1 MPRIL
6 EGTSLSYLLTRRFPV
21 EQIDSKGRLKLRMI
35 DDLADSQVNDACH
48 INRQIRMGRISDLA
62 WGVSRLSS
70 LVSEPLLLAKS
81 DFSNAYRHC
90 PIRSE
95 DLDLAHI
102 LLKDGQGRLFQSQQF
117 AMPFGAVAAVY
128 AWDRLGSSIAS
139 IVLELLDI
147 PVNRYVDDLFW
158 VDFADIASESRDIL
172 LEVVSLLGLTLAVDK
187 TPAPASSQEVLG
199 VACSLKTSE
208 QGLHLLLSPENRKLQ
223 VWIEEAQQILESTSV
238 DLRRLTKLVGRLSF
252 ASWAIWGQVARSRLR
267 AAYSFL
273 SSGLESHRSRMAL
286 DLEWWLCLLR
296 NPLPAQACASSG
308 LQAPVLVYTDAEG
321 SSGLGAVLHT
331 PSKTVWFQ
339 DHVPTEVTSALS
351 RRKTQIFAYEVIA
364 VWAAVQRFS
373 PQLSGKHVV
382 FFIDNKSALHSLVKG
397 SSRASDVHLLV
408 RRIWDLLRQHGIKPT
423 FKWVPSKLNLS
434 DLPSRGRP
442 PVVGSMVPS
451 SLTYSSLFEIL
462 SSA

>member
-1 MPRIL
+1 MKISPAELRSRAAVIAKQSINKHSRQKVSEHDVEVMQQTVAEARLHRMLMPRIL

-62 WGVSRLSS
+62 WGVNRLSS

-208 QGLHLLLSPENRKLQ
+208 QGLHFSFLQ
-223 VWIEEAQQILESTSV
+223 KTANSRSGS
-238 DLRRLTKLVGRLSF
+238 RRLSRSWSPRLWICVGSPNWSV
-252 ASWAIWGQVARSRLR
+252 ASASPPGPFGARSPD
-267 AAYSFL
+267 
-273 SSGLESHRSRMAL
+273 L
-286 DLEWWLCLLR
+286 DFELL
-296 NPLPAQACASSG
+296 
-308 LQAPVLVYTDAEG
+308 
-321 SSGLGAVLHT
+321 
-331 PSKTVWFQ
+331 
-339 DHVPTEVTSALS
+339 
-351 RRKTQIFAYEVIA
+351 I
-364 VWAAVQRFS
+364 RFS
-373 PQLSGKHVV
+373 PQVLRVIAVAWLWIWSGGSAFCVIHSQLRLVPRRVSKLQSWSTPMLRDRLVLGRFSTPPRRRSGFRIMFPRRSPQLFLAERRRSSRTRSSLSGQL
-382 FFIDNKSALHSLVKG
+382 FNASL
-397 SSRASDVHLLV
+397 L
-408 RRIWDLLRQHGIKPT
+408 
-423 FKWVPSKLNLS
+423 
-434 DLPSRGRP
+434 
-442 PVVGSMVPS
+442 S
-451 SLTYSSLFEIL
+451 SLGNML
-462 SSA
+462 SSSSTTSLLCTAL